1 MLSGCARKPT
11 TTVSNP
17 RGHAEPVVPC
27 VVRGAPGA
35 VETALEIARRTA
47 GQYGEFVAAH
57 AIPFPYDTLEARLP
71 HG

>member
-1 MLSGCARKPT
+1 
-11 TTVSNP
+11 
-17 RGHAEPVVPC
+17 
-27 VVRGAPGA
+27 